1 VFYCNAEYRVFIV
14 KQSGRGLTV
23 VMLTVVMSK
32 VEAPNYQRLRSSD
45 LKTFFEKKFPTKNQL
60 L

>member
-1 VFYCNAEYRVFIV
+1 
-14 KQSGRGLTV
+14 LTV

-32 VEAPNYQRLRSSD
+32 VVAPNHQRLRSSD
-45 LKTFFEKKFPTKNQL
+45 LKTFFEKKISTKNQL